1 MLSDVTEFREPS
13 LSLYDLY
20 YEIDYHPSSVDYCKL
35 CCSIDETKHQFQ
47 TAVTSVLLWL
57 RQATVGL
64 HVTCLLINAVRSS
77 VLDRIVSQYKTA
89 PKP

>member
-47 TAVTSVLLWL
+47 TAVTSVLL
-57 RQATVGL
+57 
-64 HVTCLLINAVRSS
+64 
-77 VLDRIVSQYKTA
+77 
-89 PKP
+89 